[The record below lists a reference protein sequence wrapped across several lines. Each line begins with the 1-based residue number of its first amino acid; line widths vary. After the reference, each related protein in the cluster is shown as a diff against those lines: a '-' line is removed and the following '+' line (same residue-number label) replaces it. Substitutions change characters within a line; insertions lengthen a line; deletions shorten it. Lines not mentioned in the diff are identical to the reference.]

1 VLKKVQPDRKEVDV
15 FPTVFK
21 MNSLGDVDAV
31 SRQVGFENHAY
42 RFTPEPGYFFD
53 SKLMFFVFN
62 CIDAILP
69 RFMMPTLMVFLR
81 KP

>member
-1 VLKKVQPDRKEVDV
+1 MKRAQPGRKEIDV

-21 MNSLGDVDAV
+21 MNSIRDVDAV
-31 SRQVGFENHAY
+31 CAQVGFENHTY

-53 SKLMFFVFN
+53 SRAMFFVFN
-62 CIDAILP
+62 CIDASMP
-69 RFMMPTLMVFLR
+69 RGMMPTLMVFLR